1 MSGFATPNRVTLIQ
15 ESPSAPYMKGLNMK
29 KHTIALTALS
39 LSMLA
44 GSALAQSAMKICH
57 ENEDSYPWI
66 FKDRVG
72 LTTSLLK
79 MAEKVYGGKVEVVG
93 LPWKR
98 CLDDARAGAIDGV
111 VKISYA
117 ADRTDFLVY
126 PMAGGNPDASKRLLN
141 DSYSLY
147 RMKGSTAATWDGKTL
162 KVDGAVGAQSG
173 FSIVKQLQSLGA
185 RVDDGTR
192 SADANLTKLVGGRLA
207 AVALQTEEG
216 DISVAG
222 SPETNGKVER
232 VSPFLVEKPY
242 FVAFSKQF
250 YGKDEASA
258 KKLWD
263 AIATARESAEY
274 KDLVK
279 KFK

>member
-1 MSGFATPNRVTLIQ
+1 MKNKTL
-15 ESPSAPYMKGLNMK
+15 SLV
-29 KHTIALTALS
+29 ALS
-39 LSMLA
+39 LSLITA
-44 GSALAQSAMKICH
+44 SALAAEPPLKICH

-66 FKDRVG
+66 FKDRAG

-79 MAEKVYGGKVEVVG
+79 MAEKIYGSKVELVA

-98 CLDDARAGAIDGV
+98 CLDDAKNGAIDGV
-111 VKISYA
+111 VKISFST
-117 ADRTDFLVY
+117 DRTEFLVY
-126 PMAGGNPDASKRLLN
+126 PMAGDKPDASKRLLN
-141 DSYSLY
+141 DTYSLY

-173 FSIVKQLQSLGA
+173 FSIAKQLTSMGA
-185 RVDDGTR
+185 RVDDSVR
-192 SADANLTKLVGGRLA
+192 SADANLTKLVGGRIA

-216 DISVAG
+216 DISIANNA
-222 SPETNGKVER
+222 EANGKVEKLTP
-232 VSPFLVEKPY
+232 VLVEKPY

-250 YGKDEASA
+250 YGKEKAA
-258 KKLWD
+258 AQKLWD
-263 AIATARESAEY
+263 AIGTARESAEY

>member
-1 MSGFATPNRVTLIQ
+1 
-15 ESPSAPYMKGLNMK
+15 MK
-29 KHTIALTALS
+29 KSTVALAALS
-39 LSMLA
+39 LSLVANSTM
-44 GSALAQSAMKICH
+44 AQSAMKICH

-66 FKDRVG
+66 FKDRAG

-79 MAEKVYGGKVEVVG
+79 MAEKVYGAKVDVVA

-98 CLDDARAGAIDGV
+98 CLDDARSGAIDGV

-126 PMAGGNPDASKRLLN
+126 PMAGGAPDASKRLLN
-141 DSYSLY
+141 DSYSLF
-147 RMKGSTAATWDGKTL
+147 RMKGSTAAAWDGKAL
-162 KVDGAVGAQSG
+162 KVDGAVGAQTG
-173 FSIVKQLQSLGA
+173 FSVVKQLQTLGA

-192 SADANLTKLVGGRLA
+192 SADANLTKLVGGRVA
-207 AVALQTEEG
+207 AVALQSEEG
-216 DISVAG
+216 EISVT
-222 SPETNGKVER
+222 SNPEFNGKVER
-232 VSPFLVEKPY
+232 VSPVLVEKPY
-242 FVAFSKQF
+242 FVAFSKQY
-250 YGKDEASA
+250 YGKEEASA

>member
-1 MSGFATPNRVTLIQ
+1 MKNKTL
-15 ESPSAPYMKGLNMK
+15 SLV
-29 KHTIALTALS
+29 ALS
-39 LSMLA
+39 LSLITA
-44 GSALAQSAMKICH
+44 SALAAEPPLKICH

-66 FKDRVG
+66 FKDRAG

-79 MAEKVYGGKVEVVG
+79 MAEKTYGSKVELVA

-98 CLDDARAGAIDGV
+98 CLDDAKNGAIDGV
-111 VKISYA
+111 VKISFST
-117 ADRTDFLVY
+117 DRTEFLVY
-126 PMAGGNPDASKRLLN
+126 PMAGDKPDASKRLLN
-141 DSYSLY
+141 DTYSLY

-173 FSIVKQLQSLGA
+173 FSIAKQLTSMGA
-185 RVDDGTR
+185 RVDDSVR
-192 SADANLTKLVGGRLA
+192 SADANLTKLVGGRIA

-216 DISVAG
+216 DISIANNA
-222 SPETNGKVER
+222 EANGKVEKLMP
-232 VSPFLVEKPY
+232 VLVEKPY

-250 YGKDEASA
+250 YGKEKAA
-258 KKLWD
+258 AQKLWD
-263 AIATARESAEY
+263 AIGTARESAEY

>member
-1 MSGFATPNRVTLIQ
+1 MKNKTL
-15 ESPSAPYMKGLNMK
+15 SLV
-29 KHTIALTALS
+29 ALS
-39 LSMLA
+39 LSLMTA
-44 GSALAQSAMKICH
+44 SAWAAEPPLKICH

-66 FKDRVG
+66 FKDRAG

-79 MAEKVYGGKVEVVG
+79 MAEKIYGSKVELVA

-98 CLDDARAGAIDGV
+98 CLDDAKNGAIDGV
-111 VKISYA
+111 VKISFST
-117 ADRTDFLVY
+117 DRTEFLVY
-126 PMAGGNPDASKRLLN
+126 PMAGDKPDASKRLLN
-141 DSYSLY
+141 DTYSLY

-173 FSIVKQLQSLGA
+173 FSIAKQLTSMGA
-185 RVDDGTR
+185 RVDDSVR
-192 SADANLTKLVGGRLA
+192 SADANLTKLVGGRIA

-216 DISVAG
+216 DISIANNA
-222 SPETNGKVER
+222 EANGKVEKLTP
-232 VSPFLVEKPY
+232 VLVEKPY

-250 YGKDEASA
+250 YGKEKAA
-258 KKLWD
+258 AQKLWD
-263 AIATARESAEY
+263 AIGTARESAEY